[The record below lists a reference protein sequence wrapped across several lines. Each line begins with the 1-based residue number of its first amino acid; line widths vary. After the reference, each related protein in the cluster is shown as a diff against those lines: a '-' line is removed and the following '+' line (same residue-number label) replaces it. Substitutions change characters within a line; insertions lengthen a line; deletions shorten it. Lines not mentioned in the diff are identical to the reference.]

1 MIDVIIPYFNIFF
14 SISMSCCDFHSYL
27 FFRKIQSRVK
37 RKKYI
42 QKSRIVR
49 DPIRKVNHLN
59 LCLMFHILFFFFLC
73 HRIKVNSCI
82 FCFWPISLLW
92 LPLLDLDAF
101 EFYNFFIL
109 VENQWLN
116 PWKISPNGKSPLW
129 KFQIIIWDFPNRAP
143 PESPFSSIQLTYLT
157 IIIANCSK

>member
-1 MIDVIIPYFNIFF
+1 MPCVSKPSCTSPWLMCYIQCHSVSPIYLFLGQQSMIDVIIPYFNIFF

-59 LCLMFHILFFFFLC
+59 LCLMFHILFFFFLMPQDKGQQL
-73 HRIKVNSCI
+73 H
-82 FCFWPISLLW
+82 FLL
-92 LPLLDLDAF
+92 LAYF
-101 EFYNFFIL
+101 TFVTTTFRFRR
-109 VENQWLN
+109 
-116 PWKISPNGKSPLW
+116 
-129 KFQIIIWDFPNRAP
+129 F
-143 PESPFSSIQLTYLT
+143 
-157 IIIANCSK
+157 

>member
-1 MIDVIIPYFNIFF
+1 
-14 SISMSCCDFHSYL
+14 MSCCDFHSYL

-59 LCLMFHILFFFFLC
+59 LCLIFHILFFFFFLC

-129 KFQIIIWDFPNRAP
+129 KFQIIIWDFRNRAVQKAHFHQFNSLTSLLLSQIVP
-143 PESPFSSIQLTYLT
+143 NNKFSSF
-157 IIIANCSK
+157 S